1 MVDNLSAVLLIFSII
16 FATSYA
22 WGMRGTTIGGEKGAM
37 LPGAL
42 IGLLIAVF
50 SNVLIVREHFY
61 IFSALGAVSMYF
73 GGSMTY
79 GETLGLSMNS
89 KPAENLK
96 KGLLGVFIKGFLWFG
111 TFGAIF
117 STGINAVSYQYSI
130 VEMVIVF
137 TLAVIIGV
145 LLYFLLNKPHNK
157 KENQHPKIYFSKT
170 RQECWGALLGVYL
183 VLLVFGIVK
192 LNILTI
198 VFSVCCAVFGG
209 VGWLLGQLLQ
219 IYSIHY
225 AKESSLFGKFF
236 AKTNNVDSWKIME
249 CVLGAFGGLGVAL
262 SFIISYSQ
270 FKSTVFKLEINGGL
284 LPLNRTLSQILFVVW
299 LVLICADMVHYF
311 IKKPDLKS
319 DLKNLLDKNE
329 ISQSQYSAK
338 LIKAVD
344 EIPKRYIVY
353 DRVTQLIEPILY
365 GVFPFV
371 MIAIGGRN
379 TALATSFFILFL
391 VLAQEISLE
400 KKINKIFNIVL
411 MIIFAIVNIVILVLQ
426 LGFGCVF
433 NDLATVILYTVI
445 YETLTLVW
453 LFPQEIQKNRNED
466 DIELNFIK
474 NVFKRIKIFFKSKAL
489 IKVHI
494 YFIICIFL
502 TLLLF
507 FVNKNIYY

>member
-1 MVDNLSAVLLIFSII
+1 MDNLSAVLLIFSII
-16 FATSYA
+16 AATSYA

-50 SNVLIVREHFY
+50 SNILIVREHFY

-89 KPAENLK
+89 KPAKNIK

-117 STGINAVSYQYSI
+117 STAINAVCYQYSI
-130 VEMVIVF
+130 LEMAFVFPLTVIV
-137 TLAVIIGV
+137 GV
-145 LLYFLLNKPHNK
+145 GLYFLLNKPVNK
-157 KENQHPKIYFSKT
+157 NENKFPKIYFSKT
-170 RQECWGALLGVYL
+170 RQESWGALAGVYA
-183 VLLVFGIVK
+183 VLLIFGIVK
-192 LNILTI
+192 LNLLTI

-209 VGWLLGQLLQ
+209 IGWLLGQLLQ

-225 AKESSLFGKFF
+225 ARETSLFGKVL
-236 AKTNNVDSWKIME
+236 ARSNNVDSWKIME
-249 CVLGAFGGLGVAL
+249 CVLGAFGGLGTAI
-262 SFIISYSQ
+262 SFIISYPQ

-319 DLKNLLDKNE
+319 DLKKLLDKNK

-344 EIPKRYIVY
+344 ETPKRFIIY
-353 DRVTQLIEPILY
+353 DKATQIIEPILY
-365 GVFPFV
+365 GALPFV

-391 VLAQEISLE
+391 VLAQEIALE
-400 KKINKIFNIVL
+400 KKINKIFNLVL
-411 MIIFAIVNIVILVLQ
+411 MILFAIVNIAILVLQ
-426 LGFGCVF
+426 LGFGYVF
-433 NDLATVILYTVI
+433 NDLATLILYTVV
-445 YETLTLVW
+445 YEILTLVW
-453 LFPQEIQKNRNED
+453 LFPQEIQKNSAED
-466 DIELNFIK
+466 DIELNFFKNIFKKIK
-474 NVFKRIKIFFKSKAL
+474 LFFKSKAL

-494 YFIICIFL
+494 YFIICIVI
-502 TLLLF
+502 TISLF
-507 FVNKNIYY
+507 VINKNIYY